1 MSRVFV
7 AALALFSLS
16 PSCFAQEVAEPADL
30 VLHHGRIVTV
40 DENFNL
46 VESLAVKNGKIV
58 AVGSNQVVSK
68 WIGPDTKQIDLDG
81 KMVLPGLIDSHVH
94 PTSASMYEADHEIP
108 AMETIADVLAYIR
121 ERTKV
126 VPKGEWIRTSQIF
139 ITRLKEQRYPTRQ
152 ELDEAAPHHPV
163 VFRTGPDASA
173 NSLALKENGIDAE
186 FAKENPEHVMV
197 DSNGEPTGVLR
208 QAGRVLK
215 SKGNSVSRKIT
226 QDERDTRLV
235 QLLQDYNR
243 WGITGAID
251 RNCSDSAQAQYQR
264 LLADGKLTV
273 RMRLS
278 RGLSPNSDFDTIE
291 KRLETFANDPLFTD
305 PHPRLGIIGVKVFLD
320 GGMLTGSAFFD
331 KPWGV
336 SQIYGIDDPAYKG
349 MRYIEDP
356 RLHDLVKATVSR
368 DLAFTAHCQGDGA
381 VGSLARTYQRVN
393 ESIPVAPTHST
404 ITHSSFM
411 SKQAIAAAASVG
423 VGVDLQPAWLYLDAR
438 TLIEQFGTPR
448 LDYFI
453 PLKSLFDAGVVCGG
467 GSDHMQKIGS
477 LRSVNPYNPFFGMW
491 VTVTRRAKWYDA
503 AVHPE
508 QALNREQMIRYYT
521 INNAWLMRMEDEIG
535 SLEPGK
541 QADFIIIDRNLLT
554 CLPDDIKDT
563 KVLATYLDGETLD
576 SPALETP

>member
-1 MSRVFV
+1 M
-7 AALALFSLS
+7 
-16 PSCFAQEVAEPADL
+16 
-30 VLHHGRIVTV
+30 
-40 DENFNL
+40 
-46 VESLAVKNGKIV
+46 
-58 AVGSNQVVSK
+58 
-68 WIGPDTKQIDLDG
+68 
-81 KMVLPGLIDSHVH
+81 
-94 PTSASMYEADHEIP
+94 
-108 AMETIADVLAYIR
+108 
-121 ERTKV
+121 
-126 VPKGEWIRTSQIF
+126 
-139 ITRLKEQRYPTRQ
+139 
-152 ELDEAAPHHPV
+152 
-163 VFRTGPDASA
+163 
-173 NSLALKENGIDAE
+173 
-186 FAKENPEHVMV
+186 
-197 DSNGEPTGVLR
+197 
-208 QAGRVLK
+208 K

-226 QDERDTRLV
+226 QEERDERLAL
-235 QLLQDYNR
+235 LLQDYNR

-264 LLADGKLTV
+264 LLADDKLTV
-273 RMRLS
+273 RLRLS
-278 RGLSPNSDFDTIE
+278 RGLSPNSDFGTIE
-291 KRLETFANDPLFTD
+291 KKLDGFAGDPLFTN

-356 RLHDLVKATVSR
+356 RLYDLVKATVSR
-368 DLAFTAHCQGDGA
+368 NLAFTAHCQGDGA
-381 VGSLARTYQRVN
+381 VGSLVRTYQRVN
-393 ESIPVAPTHST
+393 ESVPVRPTHSS

-411 SKQAIAAAASVG
+411 SRQAITAAASVG

-438 TLIEQFGTPR
+438 TLIEQFGIPR

-453 PLKSLFDAGVVCGG
+453 SLKSLFDAKVICGG

-477 LRSVNPYNPFFGMW
+477 MRSVNPYNPFFGMW

-541 QADFIIIDRNLLT
+541 RADFIIVDRNLLT

-563 KVLATYLDGETLD
+563 KVLATYLDGEK
-576 SPALETP
+576 LEIRKAE

>member
-1 MSRVFV
+1 MR
-7 AALALFSLS
+7 FSLFVLCVLS
-16 PSCFAQEVAEPADL
+16 GVIPLSHLQAEEPPADL
-30 VLHHGRIVTV
+30 ILHNGRIVTV
-40 DENFNL
+40 DEDFT
-46 VESLAVKNGKIV
+46 VVQALAVKNGKVV
-58 AVGSNQVVSK
+58 AVGADDEIQQ
-68 WIGPDTKQIDLDG
+68 WDGPSTKSIDLDG

-94 PTSASMYEADHEIP
+94 PTGASMYEADHEIP
-108 AMETIADVLAYIR
+108 PMETITDVLAYIR
-121 ERTKV
+121 ERAKV

-139 ITRLKEQRYPTRQ
+139 ITRLREQRYPTRQ
-152 ELDEAAPHHPV
+152 ELDEAAPDHPV
-163 VFRTGPDASA
+163 FFRTGPDASA

-186 FAKENPEHVMV
+186 FAKQHPEHVMV
-197 DSNGEPTGVLR
+197 DSNGEPTGVVR
-208 QAGRVLK
+208 QAGAVLK
-215 SKGNSVSRKIT
+215 SKGDSVSRKLS
-226 QDERDTRLV
+226 QDERDARLV
-235 QLLQDYNR
+235 ALFQDYNR
-243 WGITGAID
+243 WGMTGVID

-264 LLADGKLTV
+264 LLADERLTI

-291 KRLETFANDPLFTD
+291 KRLDTFAGDPLFTD

-336 SQIYGIDDPAYKG
+336 SRIYGIDDPAYKG

-356 RLHDLVKATVSR
+356 RLFDLVKATVSR

-381 VGSLARTYQRVN
+381 VGSLVRTYQRVN
-393 ESIPVAPTHST
+393 ESVPVAPTHSS

-411 SKQAIAAAASVG
+411 SQQAITGAASVG
-423 VGVDLQPAWLYLDAR
+423 IGVDLQPAWLYLDAR
-438 TLIEQFGTPR
+438 TLIEQFGIPR

-453 PLKSLFDAGVVCGG
+453 PLKSLFEAGVICGG

-477 LRSVNPYNPFFGMW
+477 MRSVNPYNPFFGMW

-508 QALNREQMIRYYT
+508 QALNREQMLRYYT

-541 QADFIIIDRNLLT
+541 RADFIIIDRNLLT
-554 CLPDDIKDT
+554 CLPNDIKDT
-563 KVLATYLDGETLD
+563 KVLATYLDGEKLD
-576 SPALETP
+576 LPEVGNP